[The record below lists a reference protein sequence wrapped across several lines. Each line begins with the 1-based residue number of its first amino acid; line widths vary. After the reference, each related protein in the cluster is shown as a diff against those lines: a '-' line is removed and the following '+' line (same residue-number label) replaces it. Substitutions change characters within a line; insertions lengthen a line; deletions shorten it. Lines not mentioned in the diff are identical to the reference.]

1 VIAKQNFIGIINGKE
16 KDFKE
21 GQKISQKDAKELN
34 LAEKPELA
42 KAEKGE

>member
-1 VIAKQNFIGIINGKE
+1 MVKCIKLFLK
-16 KDFKE
+16 KLK